1 MTIEDDIAL
10 LESVPSFRTLGR
22 EALRVIAIGA
32 ESRTLQGGEVLFRQG
47 DAADCGYV
55 VEEGSLTAA
64 ENEGEPTLLRRGA
77 LLGELSLL
85 TENKRPATV
94 TASEPSSV
102 MRITRALFLRM
113 LQGYPDVADRLRRE
127 LIQRTEQTMRELS
140 GVRYAFDRGDP
151 PIELA
156 ADDAPKADETPDDP
170 PKE

>member
-10 LESVPSFRTLGR
+10 LESVPSFQKLGR

-32 ESRTLQGGEVLFRQG
+32 ESRTLHGGEVLFRQG

-55 VEEGSLTAA
+55 VEEGSLIAVVA
-64 ENEGEPTLLRRGA
+64 SGGEPTPLYRGA

-85 TENKRPATV
+85 TETIRPATV
-94 TASEPSSV
+94 TAREPSSV

-113 LQGYPDVADRLRRE
+113 LEGYPDVAARLRRD
-127 LIQRTEQTMRELS
+127 LIERTEQTMRELS

-151 PIELA
+151 PIEQPA
-156 ADDAPKADETPDDP
+156 DDPPKADDAPKD
-170 PKE
+170 